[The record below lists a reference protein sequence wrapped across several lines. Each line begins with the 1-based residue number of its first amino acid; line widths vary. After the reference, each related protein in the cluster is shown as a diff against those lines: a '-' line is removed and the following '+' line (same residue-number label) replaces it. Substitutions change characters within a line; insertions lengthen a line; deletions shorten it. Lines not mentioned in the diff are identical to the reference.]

1 MTNKKKEAD
10 QQKKEIVYHI
20 VNSLLAGG
28 LVFLGSLTNGELN
41 LKGIVFSFL
50 ASAIVCFTQFKK
62 YWDSQESEY
71 TAKVGFFNLIG

>member
-1 MTNKKKEAD
+1 MT
-10 QQKKEIVYHI
+10 QKKDQKREIIYHI

-41 LKGIVFSFL
+41 LKGIIFSLL

-71 TAKVGFFNLIG
+71 TAKVKLFNFVG